1 MYGIYI
7 MRHSLQNG
15 LEQAKNH
22 IADSAQI
29 PKDVS
34 MGMPILTITGDSELC
49 VENYRRILEYTS
61 ERIRIKTRTGYI
73 KIDGNRLTI
82 IYYSNDDMK
91 IIGKIG
97 TIEYQ

>member
-15 LEQAKNH
+15 LEQAINH

-61 ERIRIKTRTGYI
+61 ERIRIQTRTGYI

-82 IYYSNDDMK
+82 IYYDMK

>member
-1 MYGIYI
+1 M
-7 MRHSLQNG
+7 QNG

-49 VENYRRILEYTS
+49 VESYRRILEYTS
-61 ERIRIKTRTGYI
+61 ERIRSRQEPDILKLTGTV
-73 KIDGNRLTI
+73 LLSFI
-82 IYYSNDDMK
+82 IPMM
-91 IIGKIG
+91 I
-97 TIEYQ
+97 

>member
-1 MYGIYI
+1 MYGICI
-7 MRHSLQNG
+7 MKHSLQNG

-61 ERIRIKTRTGYI
+61 ELIRIQTRTGYI
-73 KIDGNRLTI
+73 RVHGAHLAI

-91 IIGKIG
+91 IIGKIC